1 MVEKPA
7 DPILKIID
15 TVLRWALPAI
25 SAFAYSYAL
34 QIEAQKNEISSF
46 EEQTIKEMS
55 SFREQ
60 SQGTHF

>member
-25 SAFAYSYAL
+25 SAFAIFLWS
-34 QIEAQKNEISSF
+34 QIEAQKNEIRS
-46 EEQTIKEMS
+46 IAK
-55 SFREQ
+55 
-60 SQGTHF
+60 